1 MLQVFTVEDRRKLV
15 DLLSLSIDELE
26 TNSLL
31 YRLLVALE
39 SRDTRLGTT
48 IAQEV
53 RGFITSAST
62 LKDEIF
68 SEMLDGAQ
76 YLQSAES
83 YNEVAVT
90 WKTDGSALKA
100 KQDRLDQYL
109 FDIQQRIGYTRRPT
123 GNRLRTEW
131 PNGRV
136 QGRAYGR
143 SLNNFF

>member
-26 TNSLL
+26 ESSLL
-31 YRLLVALE
+31 YRLLSEVE
-39 SRDTRLGTT
+39 SRDTRLGVT
-48 IAQEV
+48 IAAEV
-53 RGFITSAST
+53 KQLITDADT
-62 LKDEIF
+62 LKNEI
-68 SEMLDGAQ
+68 LTATQTG
-76 YLQSAES
+76 
-83 YNEVAVT
+83 
-90 WKTDGSALKA
+90 
-100 KQDRLDQYL
+100 DQYL
-109 FDIQQRIGYTRRPT
+109 KSKDSYLEGTATWKDNGSRLQGKIDRLSEYLKDIQQRIGYTRRPT